1 MKKIVA
7 VLLTVLMLFSLT
19 ACSSKDEAAEPI
31 TGDFVKGTI
40 NGDVYTNTFTKTT
53 FTKPSSWFFATEQEL
68 IDKAGIGEYGY
79 GIEDALESGIA
90 IYDLQVKGDG
100 GKTLEIGF
108 DNLVMNGA
116 EDITEEEYLGKFASQ
131 LESGG
136 FTVEDLG
143 RIKLGKNEY
152 CAFECLINDVGIKV
166 YQRYYVLRADKYMS
180 FVIATSLEENFSDI
194 EDMFS

>member
-1 MKKIVA
+1 MKKLA
-7 VLLTVLMLFSLT
+7 AAFLSVLMLFSLT
-19 ACSSKDEAAEPI
+19 ACSTEGEVPEPI

-40 NGDVYTNTFTKTT
+40 DGDVYTNTFTRTK
-53 FTKPSSWFFATEQEL
+53 FTKPSSWVFATEQEL
-68 IDKAGIGEYGY
+68 IDLAGIGEYGY

-90 IYDLQVKGDG
+90 IYDLQVKGDSG
-100 GKTLEIGF
+100 ESLVIGF

-116 EDITEEEYLGKFASQ
+116 EDITEEEYLGKFAAQ

-136 FTVEDLG
+136 YTVENLG
-143 RIKLGKNEY
+143 KIKLGKNEY